1 MAEKKTAPE
10 AEEFDLEDW
19 LEEGI
24 QGLRRTLKGKR
35 PQFFPEQFKHH
46 TRAARK
52 EMLLAV
58 RSLLDQAVEEIEEE
72 GDSPKKSQKIDVK

>member
-1 MAEKKTAPE
+1 MAEKKTKADV
-10 AEEFDLEDW
+10 EEFDLEDW
-19 LEEGI
+19 LDEGM

-35 PQFFPEQFKHH
+35 PQILPEQFKKH

-58 RSLLDQAVEEIEEE
+58 RSLLDTAIEELE
-72 GDSPKKSQKIDVK
+72 GESQAPEKAANTEVK

>member
-10 AEEFDLEDW
+10 AEEFNLEDW

-24 QGLRRTLKGKR
+24 QGLRRSLKGKR
-35 PQFFPEQFKHH
+35 PQLFPDQFKQH

-72 GDSPKKSQKIDVK
+72 EPSLKKAQKIKVE

>member
-10 AEEFDLEDW
+10 AEEFNLEDW

-35 PQFFPEQFKHH
+35 PQIFPDQFKQH

-52 EMLLAV
+52 EMLMAV

-72 GDSPKKSQKIDVK
+72 GDAPKKAKKIDVE

>member
-1 MAEKKTAPE
+1 MAEKKTK
-10 AEEFDLEDW
+10 AEEFDMEEW
-19 LEEGI
+19 LDEGI

-35 PQFFPEQFKHH
+35 PQILPEQFKKH

-58 RSLLDQAVEEIEEE
+58 RSLLDAAIEELE
-72 GDSPKKSQKIDVK
+72 GEAPKKATKIEVK